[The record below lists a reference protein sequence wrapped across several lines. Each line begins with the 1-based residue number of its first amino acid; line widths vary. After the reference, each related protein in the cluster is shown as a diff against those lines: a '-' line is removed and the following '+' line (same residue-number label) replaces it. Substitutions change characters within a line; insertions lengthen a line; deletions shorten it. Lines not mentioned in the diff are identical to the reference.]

1 MNKTIEKKVIIKG
14 EKGAKGETPEDITV
28 PIGGI
33 IAIEGEIPEGYE
45 LYKEVNEGA
54 SK

>member
-14 EKGAKGETPEDITV
+14 EKGAKGESAANDITV
-28 PIGGI
+28 PIGGM

-45 LYKEVNEGA
+45 LYREVNEGGE
-54 SK
+54 